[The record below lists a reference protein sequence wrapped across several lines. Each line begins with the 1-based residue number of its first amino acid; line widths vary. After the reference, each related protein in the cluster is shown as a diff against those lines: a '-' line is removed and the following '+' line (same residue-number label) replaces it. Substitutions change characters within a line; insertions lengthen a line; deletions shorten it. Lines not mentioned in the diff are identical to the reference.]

1 MEIQHLVSNCFN
13 EQFCIVLRVVTG
25 KKPQKKWRDMYI
37 KLRAVHIKVNLTL
50 TSKIK

>member
-25 KKPQKKWRDMYI
+25 KKTPE
-37 KLRAVHIKVNLTL
+37 KVEGYVY
-50 TSKIK
+50 KIKSCPHKGQLNPYF